1 MVRFVLSHLITILII
16 KTILFQLHFFNQ
28 KPKKITKSPY
38 RMTKT
43 SNALGKKNNYLL
55 TGDAVC
61 IRWAEESAEF
71 NVYFPFDRLGNV
83 NMLKK

>member
-1 MVRFVLSHLITILII
+1 
-16 KTILFQLHFFNQ
+16 
-28 KPKKITKSPY
+28 
-38 RMTKT
+38 MTKT